1 MKIYTEVTYKWEND
15 SLKQESSKSFDYS
28 GEVSL
33 CKGIGVGG
41 GGGGGGNP
49 LDNLAGAVTEGI
61 SNTAEAVTD
70 TTEIIKDPA
79 GTIEAGPGGTLGDA
93 VNTVYGGTTKDLMDQ
108 AQGKTNEGPA
118 VVAATE
124 EPEDYIAQEGTGTVA
139 MGGRKETR
147 ARSMTNTG
155 STGATR
161 LTSSMPVT

>member
-33 CKGIGVGG
+33 CKGGG
-41 GGGGGGNP
+41 GGP
-49 LDNLAGAVTEGI
+49 LNNLAGAVTEGI
-61 SNTAEAVTD
+61 SNTAEAITD

-79 GTIEAGPGGTLGDA
+79 GAIEGGPGGTLGQVVD
-93 VNTVYGGTTKDLMDQ
+93 TVYGGTTKDLMDQ
-108 AQGKTNEGPA
+108 AQGKTDEGPA

-147 ARSMTNTG
+147 ARGMTNTG

-161 LTSSMPVT
+161 LTSSMPVA

>member
-33 CKGIGVGG
+33 CKGLGG
-41 GGGGGGNP
+41 GGGGGGP
-49 LDNLAGAVTEGI
+49 LNNLAGAVTEGI
-61 SNTAEAVTD
+61 SNTAEAITD

-79 GTIEAGPGGTLGDA
+79 GTIEGGPGGTLGQVVD
-93 VNTVYGGTTKDLMDQ
+93 TVYGGTTKDLMDQ
-108 AQGKTNEGPA
+108 AQGKTDEGPA

-124 EPEDYIAQEGTGTVA
+124 EPEDYIAQEATGTVA

-147 ARSMTNTG
+147 ARGMTNTG
-155 STGATR
+155 STGAPR
-161 LTSSMPVT
+161 LSSSMPVT